1 MKKKLYLIDSFNA
14 AKKIA
19 KLEKIKNCDIISLN
33 YSLNHYLKLRGI
45 QSKNI
50 YDYFKNSEIRQFS
63 KLSHSILSKT
73 LSSLDKKISKNFFF
87 KKKKIIQF
95 FYPIFISKY
104 QKTFYSYLL
113 IKKLLQKK
121 IKFANYEISIFFN
134 QDLLLDHFPIYKIL
148 SQEKQ
153 FKNME
158 IKVLND
164 NSLINFTNLKNLTL
178 DPLHFIKQ
186 IISKFRMFFLK
197 KFIYIQNI
205 FLKKSSKI
213 LALNYDYELLNYL
226 RKKKYYVILYE
237 NLKKNNEGNEIFLNN
252 ALKIFDSNNLLIKNE
267 ISHSI
272 KEYLIKNK
280 DSINYNLVSQISSQ
294 SFFKYIIW
302 RYPVTFDLNKNLIVK
317 NNLKKK
323 KIIGFQHG
331 AHYLTKKND
340 FHFDQDFN
348 NCNYWISYNSTEKNY
363 KRIYGRKKKICKII
377 KQSNFLKDKTK
388 KKILRNEILYPIR
401 PIHNLYAS
409 SYRDKIVIDKQIQI
423 IKKLESRKKNYVL
436 KTIFP
441 INRENCAL
449 IDIFNNLNYA
459 KIITGISLKNYLHK
473 FEHKFII
480 LDNYETTLYDSL
492 EYSNKSRILLTDV
505 DSNFGQFLKKDLK
518 IKAPGRV
525 LFFTKI
531 PQFLT
536 KILKL
541 NKVKNK
547 EEYFSNK
554 SNFSISNYSIIDK
567 IIN

>member
-19 KLEKIKNCDIISLN
+19 KLEKIKNCAIISLN
-33 YSLNHYLKLRGI
+33 YSLNSYLKLRGI
-45 QSKNI
+45 NSRNI

-73 LSSLDKKISKNFFF
+73 LFSLDKEISKNFFF
-87 KKKKIIQF
+87 KKKKITLF
-95 FYPIFISKY
+95 FHPIFISKY

-121 IKFANYEISIFFN
+121 IKFLNYDISIFFN
-134 QDLLLDHFPIYKIL
+134 QDLLLDHFPIYKTL

-153 FKNME
+153 FKN
-158 IKVLND
+158 IKINVLND
-164 NSLINFTNLKNLTL
+164 NSSINFTNLTNLIV

-186 IISKFRMFFLK
+186 AISKLKMFCLK
-197 KFIYIQNI
+197 KFIYTQNI
-205 FLKKSSKI
+205 FSKKNSKI
-213 LALNYDYELLNYL
+213 LVLNYDYKLLDYL
-226 RKKKYYVILYE
+226 RKKKYYIILYE
-237 NLKKNNEGNEIFLNN
+237 NLKKDNDGNKIFLNK
-252 ALKIFDSNNLLIKNE
+252 ALKILNSNSLLKKNE
-267 ISHSI
+267 ITHSI

-280 DSINYNLVSQISSQ
+280 DYINFNLVSQISSQ

-331 AHYLTKKND
+331 AHYLTKKNN

-363 KRIYGRKKKICKII
+363 KKLYGRKKKICKII
-377 KQSNFLKDKTK
+377 KQNNLLKKKTK
-388 KKILRNEILYPIR
+388 QKIFRNEILYPIR

-409 SYRDKIVIDKQIQI
+409 SHEEKIVLDKQIQI
-423 IKKLESRKKNYVL
+423 IKKLESRKQNYVL

-449 IDIFNNLNYA
+449 IDVFNNLNYA
-459 KIITGISLKNYLHK
+459 KIITGISLKNYLNK
-473 FEHKFII
+473 FEHKLII

-492 EYSNKSRILLTDV
+492 EYSNKSKILLTDV

-525 LFFTKI
+525 FFFSKI

-536 KILKL
+536 KTLKF
-541 NKVKNK
+541 NKMKNK
-547 EEYFSNK
+547 EEYFFNK
-554 SNFSISNYSIIDK
+554 SNFSISNYSIIGK